1 MAKQKKVKKAAKA
14 RGGVVH
20 ALPDNGGKRKRVRMP
35 REQREQRIIRGA
47 ITYFATVG
55 LSGDTRALARGL
67 HITHPLLF
75 RYFGSKEALLERV
88 YEEVFMR
95 RWNPTWETTIKD
107 RAMPLRTRLSVVYND
122 YARSILSHEWVR
134 IFLFSGLKD
143 AMVHRRIL
151 GALRERIFVPI
162 CGELRHELGLPTLDE
177 MPPTDDEIE
186 LIWGSHSKIFYY
198 GVRKWVY
205 HVSVPEDVSRLIELD
220 LDGFFAG
227 APAVIRARLGAPAA
241 AASSA
246 GR

>member
-1 MAKQKKVKKAAKA
+1 
-14 RGGVVH
+14 
-20 ALPDNGGKRKRVRMP
+20 
-35 REQREQRIIRGA
+35 
-47 ITYFATVG
+47 
-55 LSGDTRALARGL
+55 
-67 HITHPLLF
+67 
-75 RYFGSKEALLERV
+75 
-88 YEEVFMR
+88 
-95 RWNPTWETTIKD
+95 
-107 RAMPLRTRLSVVYND
+107 VVYND